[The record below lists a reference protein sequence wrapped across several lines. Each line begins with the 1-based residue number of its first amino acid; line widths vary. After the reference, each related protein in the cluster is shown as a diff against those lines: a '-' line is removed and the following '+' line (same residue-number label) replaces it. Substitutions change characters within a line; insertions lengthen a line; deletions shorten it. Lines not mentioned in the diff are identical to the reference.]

1 MAVITPTSFETRLAG
16 VKAYS
21 WVLANGDQ
29 GEPVLTAKLSDKSVQ
44 MLGTLG
50 VGGSVTLRG
59 SNLAAPAAAT
69 STDWQ
74 PLTDPQGNAVTKNA
88 LFIEQLLENPLHIS
102 PACTA
107 GDGTTSLTV
116 ILIAKG

>member
-1 MAVITPTSFETRLAG
+1 MAVVPVTSFETGLVG
-16 VKAYS
+16 VRAYQ

-29 GEPVLTAKLSDKSVQ
+29 GEPILTAKLSDKSVQ

-50 VGGSVTLRG
+50 ASGSVTVRG
-59 SNLAAPAAAT
+59 SNKQAPVAST

-74 PLTDPQGNAVTKNA
+74 PLTDPQGNAITKTA
-88 LFIEQLLENPLHIS
+88 LFMEQLLENPLYIS

-107 GDGTTSLTV
+107 GDGTTALTV
-116 ILIAKG
+116 IIVAKG